1 MTAPTEVRPR
11 VPARWAVLLAG
22 PVVGTVYFWL
32 VYLLAEAGC
41 SEDLELVSETTLRIV
56 VLAGAAATIGV
67 LHVRRRGGPVTPG
80 GAAGADLG
88 GDETTGARAE
98 NERFMASTA
107 LTLLGLFLLF
117 VAVPRRAGDR
127 GVAVLS
133 LVAHGGPIDPS
144 ELWSAWSTD
153 PLVWLLLVVPGLAY
167 LELWRR
173 AGRRDRTARWHRRSF
188 LAGTRRRRCRA
199 ASPRSTPWAARC
211 RRPTWC
217 STCC

>member
-41 SEDLELVSETTLRIV
+41 SEDLELISETTLRIV

-67 LHVRRRGGPVTPG
+67 LTFAAWRAGQAWR
-80 GAAGADLG
+80 AAGPDLA

-98 NERFMASTA
+98 NERFMATTA

-117 VAVPRRAGDR
+117 A
-127 GVAVLS
+127 L
-133 LVAHGGPIDPS
+133 
-144 ELWSAWSTD
+144 
-153 PLVWLLLVVPGLAY
+153 
-167 LELWRR
+167 
-173 AGRRDRTARWHRRSF
+173 F
-188 LAGTRRRRCRA
+188 LAAPVIGVSLC
-199 ASPRSTPWAARC
+199 
-211 RRPTWC
+211 
-217 STCC
+217 